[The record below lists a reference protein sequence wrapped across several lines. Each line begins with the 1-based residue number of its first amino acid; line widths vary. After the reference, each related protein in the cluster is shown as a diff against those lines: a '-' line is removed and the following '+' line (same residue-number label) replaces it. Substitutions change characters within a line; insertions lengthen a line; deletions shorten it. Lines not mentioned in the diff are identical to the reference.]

1 MFEKWGN
8 NFLPRVCAERGK
20 FFSFFSSFSVYGA
33 VLAMAE
39 RRKMNYSVEREI
51 LDEGAV
57 DEMAE
62 KSESKPSLLKKVKK
76 SLRYSLLYLH

>member
-1 MFEKWGN
+1 
-8 NFLPRVCAERGK
+8 
-20 FFSFFSSFSVYGA
+20 
-33 VLAMAE
+33 MAE

-76 SLRYSLLYLH
+76 SLR